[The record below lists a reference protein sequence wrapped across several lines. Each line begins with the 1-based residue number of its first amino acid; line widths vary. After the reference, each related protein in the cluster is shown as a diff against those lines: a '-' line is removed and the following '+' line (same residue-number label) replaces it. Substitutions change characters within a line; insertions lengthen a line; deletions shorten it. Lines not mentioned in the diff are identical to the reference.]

1 MYSKVRIADVILDNV
16 IYALDSTAIST
27 SIKLAT
33 WALGKYSK
41 GAVKMHTQLDL
52 RGSIPVNIHITDG
65 KWHDNNM
72 WAFINIEAGAIY
84 TADKA
89 YIDLEQMW
97 RMNIAG
103 TFFVMRPKDNIRY
116 EVVGEQTDDR
126 LTSSVRADFI
136 IRLTGVKSKKLY
148 PAELRI
154 VKAFDDESGELVT
167 FVTNNFRFSPLDIAN
182 TYRHRWD
189 IDVFFKWIKQ
199 NITIKQLW
207 GYSENAVKTHLWVA
221 ISAYL
226 VLAKIKA
233 EYNSLYSIT
242 EIATLIRVSAF
253 EKTDLKALLTKAIE
267 TISQNQKFKEL
278 PLFESI

>member
-1 MYSKVRIADVILDNV
+1 MNEGRYLFAQIKDFIPRYEFDKLVTKYNGDFHVKDLTCYNQLLHLLFGQLTGFDSLHEICLCLDAHKGQLYHWGFRNTVTISSLSRANENRDYRIYED
-16 IYALDSTAIST
+16 
-27 SIKLAT
+27 
-33 WALGKYSK
+33 LGKY
-41 GAVKMHTQLDL
+41 L
-52 RGSIPVNIHITDG
+52 
-65 KWHDNNM
+65 
-72 WAFINIEAGAIY
+72 INY
-84 TADKA
+84 
-89 YIDLEQMW
+89 
-97 RMNIAG
+97 
-103 TFFVMRPKDNIRY
+103 
-116 EVVGEQTDDR
+116 VGPMCSNETDDR

-154 VKAFDDESGELVT
+154 VKAFDDESGELTT

-182 TYRHRWD
+182 TCRHRWD
-189 IDVFFKWIKQ
+189 IEMFFKWAKQ

-242 EIATLIRVSAF
+242 
-253 EKTDLKALLTKAIE
+253 
-267 TISQNQKFKEL
+267 
-278 PLFESI
+278 